1 MSLANMPTLEV
12 LFAPS
17 VVGSNTGTRL
27 VLDVTDPGL
36 DSGTLGDGA
45 FFYDISTTVRSVST
59 NRGRRRA
66 LERFGTGTA
75 TITLDNRDRA
85 FDPTNTASP
94 YYNAT
99 VGVTGVVPSIP
110 VVIRATW
117 NGVTYPIFRGWIDSW
132 TFSYSSAGTGDA
144 VATVSCSDAFKP
156 LANIIGG
163 LPSSASITSGG
174 TAIYD
179 VAISTSSGGGSFG
192 PSSTIDVAGTANTQN
207 VNVANSIGT
216 TPIIGNGTDLPGVR
230 IQTILDAVGWP
241 DNLRDIDEG
250 TTYLAPQDATKTPIE
265 MLQEAAAADSGVIYV
280 GDDGTVIFA
289 DRDAIISDD
298 RSITVQS
305 VYDTTD
311 AAGKKFTDTAI
322 VYDDSLIYNIVR
334 VNRKVTTSAG
344 GEALTGTTVVV
355 SNAESVSLYGARTL
369 DVEVPIV
376 SEFGSDAS
384 YGQSQAQS
392 LALFLASQYA
402 NPELR
407 PSEIRF
413 SPQGDPSVLYPD
425 LLSRKIRDRVT
436 VKFAVP
442 GGGSAV
448 QRDCFVESVGHSITP
463 GEWTTTFGLSS
474 ATFYTGFFILDNTNL
489 GVLDTNK
496 LAY

>member
-17 VVGSNTGTRL
+17 VVGANTGTRL
-27 VLDVTDPGL
+27 VLNVTDPGL
-36 DSGTLGDGA
+36 DTGTLGDGA
-45 FFYDISTTVRSVST
+45 FFYDISTSVRSVTT

-75 TITLDNRDRA
+75 TITLDNRDRS

-117 NGVTYPIFRGWIDSW
+117 DGVTYPIFRGFIDSW
-132 TFSYSSAGTGDA
+132 TFDYADAGIGDA
-144 VATVSCSDAFKP
+144 TATISCSDAFKP
-156 LANIIGG
+156 LSNIIGG
-163 LPSSASITSGG
+163 LPSSVSI
-174 TAIYD
+174 
-179 VAISTSSGGGSFG
+179 SS
-192 PSSTIDVAGTANTQN
+192 SSTTSFDIGISQPSDGEGFGISSIFVIGSGTTGDIN
-207 VNVANSIGT
+207 VSSSVTT
-216 TPIIGNGTDLPGVR
+216 TPIIGNNTDLPGVR
-230 IQTILDAVGWP
+230 IETILNAIGWP

-250 TTYLAPQDATKTPIE
+250 TTYLAVQDASKTPLD

-280 GDDGTVIFA
+280 DDDGTIIFA

-298 RSITVQS
+298 RSINVQS
-305 VYDTTD
+305 TYDTTD
-311 AAGKKFTDTAI
+311 AAGKKFVDTSI
-322 VYDDSLIYNIVR
+322 VYDDSLIYNIVKIDR
-334 VNRKVTTSAG
+334 IVTTAAG
-344 GEALTGTTVVV
+344 GEKLTGTTVIV
-355 SNAESVSLYGARTL
+355 SNAESISLYGARTL
-369 DVEVPIV
+369 AIEVPIV
-376 SEFGSDAS
+376 STVGSDTS
-384 YGQSQAQS
+384 YGQNQAGD

-407 PSEIRF
+407 PDQVRF
-413 SPQGDPSVLYPD
+413 APQGDPSTLYPD

-448 QRDCFVESVGHSITP
+448 QRDCFVESVGHTITP
-463 GEWTTTFGLSS
+463 GNWSTTFGLSS
-474 ATFYTGFFILDNTNL
+474 ATFYTGFFILDNTNF
-489 GVLDTNK
+489 GELDQNK

>member
-1 MSLANMPTLEV
+1 MTLANMPTLEV

-17 VVGSNTGTRL
+17 VVGANTGTRL
-27 VLDVTDPGL
+27 VLNVTDPGL
-36 DSGTLGDGA
+36 DTGTLGDGA
-45 FFYDISTTVRSVST
+45 FFYDISTSVRSVTT

-75 TITLDNRDRA
+75 TITLDNRDRS

-117 NGVTYPIFRGWIDSW
+117 NGVTYPIFRGFIDSW
-132 TFSYSSAGTGDA
+132 TFNYSDAGIGDA
-144 VATVSCSDAFKP
+144 TATISCSDAFKP
-156 LANIIGG
+156 LSSIIGG
-163 LPSSASITSGG
+163 LPSSASISSSG
-174 TAIYD
+174 TASFDI
-179 VAISTSSGGGSFG
+179 AISTPSDGGGFG
-192 PSSTIDVAGTANTQN
+192 TSSIDVTGSGDTGDIN
-207 VNVANSIGT
+207 VSGDVAT
-216 TPIIGNGTDLPGVR
+216 TPIIGNGTDLPGLR
-230 IQTILDAVGWP
+230 IKTILDAIGWP

-250 TTYLAPQDATKTPIE
+250 TTYLAPQDATKTPLD

-280 GDDGTVIFA
+280 DDDGTVIFA
-289 DRDAIISDD
+289 DRDAIISDE

-305 VYDTTD
+305 SYDTTIEF
-311 AAGKKFTDTAI
+311 GKKFVNTSI
-322 VYDDSLIYNIVR
+322 VYDDSLIYNIVKID
-334 VNRKVTTSAG
+334 RKVTSAAG

-355 SNAESVSLYGARTL
+355 SNAESISLYGARTL
-369 DVEVPIV
+369 AIEVPIV
-376 SEFGSDAS
+376 SNLGADTT
-384 YGQSQAQS
+384 YGQNRAKD

-407 PSEIRF
+407 PEEIRF
-413 SPQGDPSVLYPD
+413 APQGGPAVLYPD

-442 GGGSAV
+442 GGGDAV
-448 QRDCFVESVGHSITP
+448 DRDCFVESVGHAITP
-463 GEWTTTFGLSS
+463 GSWTTTFGLSS
-474 ATFYTGFFILDNTNL
+474 ASFYTGFFILDNTNF
-489 GVLDTNK
+489 GELDQNK

>member
-17 VVGSNTGTRL
+17 VVGANTGTRL

-36 DSGTLGDGA
+36 DTGTLGDGA
-45 FFYDISTTVRSVST
+45 FFYDISTSVRSINT

-75 TITLDNRDRA
+75 TITLDNRDRS

-117 NGVTYPIFRGWIDSW
+117 DGTTYSIFRGFIDSW
-132 TFSYSSAGTGDA
+132 AFNYSDAGNGDA
-144 VATVSCSDAFKP
+144 TATISCSDAFKP
-156 LANIIGG
+156 LSTIIGG
-163 LPSSASITSGG
+163 LPSSASISSSATTTFDIG
-174 TAIYD
+174 
-179 VAISTSSGGGSFG
+179 ISQPSDGGGFG
-192 PSSTIDVAGTANTQN
+192 PSSIDVTGTGTTGGIK
-207 VNVANSIGT
+207 VSGGVTT
-216 TPIIGNGTDLPGVR
+216 TPIIGTGTDLPGLR
-230 IQTILDAVGWP
+230 IETILNAISWP

-250 TTYLAPQDATKTPIE
+250 TTFLAPQDATKTPID

-280 GDDGTVIFA
+280 DDDGTLVFA

-298 RSITVQS
+298 RSINVQS

-311 AAGKKFTDTAI
+311 AEGKKFVDTSI
-322 VYDDSLIYNIVR
+322 VYDDSLIYNIVKIDR
-334 VNRKVTTSAG
+334 TVTNAVNGRT
-344 GEALTGTTVVV
+344 LTGTTVIV
-355 SNAESVSLYGARTL
+355 SNAESISLYGARTL
-369 DVEVPIV
+369 AIEVPIV
-376 SEFGSDAS
+376 STVGSDTS
-384 YGQSQAQS
+384 YGQNEAKD

-407 PSEIRF
+407 PEEIRF
-413 SPQGDPSVLYPD
+413 APQGDPSTLYPD

-448 QRDCFVESVGHSITP
+448 ERDCFVESVGHTITP
-463 GEWTTTFGLSS
+463 GNWNTTFGLSS
-474 ATFYTGFFILDNTNL
+474 ATFYTGFFILDNTNF
-489 GVLDTNK
+489 GVLDQNK

>member
-1 MSLANMPTLEV
+1 MSLANMPDIEV
-12 LFAPS
+12 LFAPA
-17 VVGSNTGTRL
+17 VVGANTGDRL
-27 VLDVTDPGL
+27 VLDVGPGL
-36 DSGTLGDGA
+36 NTGTLGDGA
-45 FFYDISTTVRSVST
+45 FFYDISTSVRSVST

-75 TITLDNRDRA
+75 TVVLDNRDRS

-117 NGVTYPIFRGWIDSW
+117 NGTTYPIFRGWIDSW
-132 TFSYSSAGTGDA
+132 TFDYSDAGTGDA
-144 VATVSCSDAFKP
+144 TATVTCSDAFKP
-156 LANIIGG
+156 LSNIIGG

-174 TAIYD
+174 TAIFD

-192 PSSTIDVAGTANTQN
+192 PSSSINVSGTGNTQN

-216 TPIIGNGTDLPGVR
+216 TPIIGGGTDLPGVR

-241 DNLRDIDEG
+241 DNLRDIDVG
-250 TTYLAPQDATKTPIE
+250 TTYLAPQDASKTPIE

-280 GDDGTVIFA
+280 GRDGTVIFA
-289 DRDAIISDD
+289 DRDAIISDEA
-298 RSITVQS
+298 SINVQS
-305 VYDTTD
+305 IYDTTD
-311 AAGKKFTDTAI
+311 ANGKKFADVSI
-322 VYDDSLIYNIVR
+322 VYDDSLIYNIIR
-334 VNRKVTTSAG
+334 IDRKVTTSAG

-369 DVEVPIV
+369 DIEVPIV
-376 SEFGSDAS
+376 SEYGGDTS
-384 YGQSQAQS
+384 YGQNRAKD

-407 PSEIRF
+407 PNEIKF
-413 SPQGDPSVLYPD
+413 APQGNPSVLYPD
-425 LLSRKIRDRVT
+425 LLSRNIRDRVT

-442 GGGSAV
+442 GGGAAV
-448 QRDCFVESVGHSITP
+448 QRDCFVESVAHSITP
-463 GEWTTTFGLSS
+463 GNWTTTFGLSS

>member
-17 VVGSNTGTRL
+17 VVGANTGDRL
-27 VLDVTDPGL
+27 ILTVGPGL
-36 DSGTLGDGA
+36 DTATLGDGS
-45 FFYDISTTVRSVST
+45 FFYDISSSVRSITT

-75 TITLDNRDRA
+75 TITLDNRDRS

-117 NGVTYPIFRGWIDSW
+117 DGTTYSIFRGFIDSW
-132 TFSYSSAGTGDA
+132 TFDYSDAGIGDA
-144 VATVSCSDAFKP
+144 TATISCSDAFKP
-156 LANIIGG
+156 LSTIIGG
-163 LPSSASITSGG
+163 LPSSASISSSATTSFDVAVSNPSDGGGFGVSSINVVGSETTGSVNVSGG
-174 TAIYD
+174 VT
-179 VAISTSSGGGSFG
+179 
-192 PSSTIDVAGTANTQN
+192 
-207 VNVANSIGT
+207 T
-216 TPIIGNGTDLPGVR
+216 TPIIGIGTDLPGLR
-230 IQTILDAVGWP
+230 IETILNAISWP

-250 TTYLAPQDATKTPIE
+250 TTYLAAQDATKTPLD

-280 GDDGTVIFA
+280 DDDGTVIFA
-289 DRDAIISDD
+289 DRNSIISDD
-298 RSITVQS
+298 RSINVQS
-305 VYDTTD
+305 IYDTTD
-311 AAGKKFTDTAI
+311 AEGKKFVGTSI
-322 VYDDSLIYNIVR
+322 VYDDSLIYNIVKID
-334 VNRKVTTSAG
+334 RKVTNAVT
-344 GEALTGTTVVV
+344 GEELTGTTVIV
-355 SNAESVSLYGARTL
+355 SNAESISLYGARTL
-369 DVEVPIV
+369 AIEVPIV
-376 SEFGSDAS
+376 SDVGGDAA
-384 YGQSQAQS
+384 YGQTQAQN

-407 PSEIRF
+407 PEEIRF
-413 SPQGDPSVLYPD
+413 APQGDPSTLYPD

-448 QRDCFVESVGHSITP
+448 ERDCFVESVGHSITP
-463 GEWTTTFGLSS
+463 GNWSTTFGLSS
-474 ATFYTGFFILDNTNL
+474 ATFYTGFFILDNATL
-489 GVLDTNK
+489 GVLDQNK

>member
-17 VVGSNTGTRL
+17 VVGANTGDRL
-27 VLDVTDPGL
+27 ILTVGPGL
-36 DSGTLGDGA
+36 DTATLGDGS
-45 FFYDISTTVRSVST
+45 FFYDISSSVRSITT

-75 TITLDNRDRA
+75 TITLDNRDRS

-99 VGVTGVVPSIP
+99 LGVTGVVPSIP

-117 NGVTYPIFRGWIDSW
+117 DGTTYSIFRGFIDSW
-132 TFSYSSAGTGDA
+132 TFDYSDAGIGDA
-144 VATVSCSDAFKP
+144 TATISCSDAFKP
-156 LANIIGG
+156 LSTIIGG
-163 LPSSASITSGG
+163 LPSSASISSSATTSFDVAVSNPSDGGGFGVSSINVVGSETTGSVNVSGG
-174 TAIYD
+174 VT
-179 VAISTSSGGGSFG
+179 
-192 PSSTIDVAGTANTQN
+192 
-207 VNVANSIGT
+207 T
-216 TPIIGNGTDLPGVR
+216 TPIIGTGTDLPGLR
-230 IQTILDAVGWP
+230 IETILDAIGWP

-250 TTYLAPQDATKTPIE
+250 TTFLAAQDATKTPLD

-280 GDDGTVIFA
+280 DDDGTVIFA
-289 DRDAIISDD
+289 DRNSIISDD

-305 VYDTTD
+305 IYDTTD
-311 AAGKKFTDTAI
+311 AEGKKFVGTSI
-322 VYDDSLIYNIVR
+322 VYDDSLIYNIVKID
-334 VNRKVTTSAG
+334 RKVTNAVT
-344 GEALTGTTVVV
+344 GEELTGTTVIV
-355 SNAESVSLYGARTL
+355 SNAESISLYGARTL
-369 DVEVPIV
+369 AIEVPIV
-376 SEFGSDAS
+376 SDVGGDAA
-384 YGQSQAQS
+384 YGQTQAQN

-407 PSEIRF
+407 PEEIRF
-413 SPQGDPSVLYPD
+413 APQGDPSTLYPD

-463 GEWTTTFGLSS
+463 GNWSTTFGLSS
-474 ATFYTGFFILDNTNL
+474 ATFYTGFFILDNATL
-489 GVLDTNK
+489 GVLDQNK

>member
-1 MSLANMPTLEV
+1 MSLANMPDIEV

-17 VVGSNTGTRL
+17 VVGGNTGTRL
-27 VLDVTDPGL
+27 VLTVGPGL
-36 DSGTLGDGA
+36 NTGTLGDGS
-45 FFYDISTTVRSVST
+45 FFYDISTSVRTINT

-75 TITLDNRDRA
+75 TITLDNRDRS

-117 NGVTYPIFRGWIDSW
+117 NGVTYPIFRGFIDSW
-132 TFSYSSAGTGDA
+132 TFDYSDAGIGDA
-144 VATVSCSDAFKP
+144 TATISCSDAFKP
-156 LANIIGG
+156 LSTIIGG
-163 LPSSASITSGG
+163 LPSSASISSSGTTSFDIGISNPSDGGGFGVSAIDVTGSGTTGGINVSGG
-174 TAIYD
+174 
-179 VAISTSSGGGSFG
+179 VS
-192 PSSTIDVAGTANTQN
+192 
-207 VNVANSIGT
+207 T
-216 TPIIGNGTDLPGVR
+216 TPIIGSGTDLPGLR
-230 IQTILDAVGWP
+230 IETVLDAIGWP

-250 TTYLAPQDATKTPIE
+250 TTYLAPQDASKTPLD

-280 GDDGTVIFA
+280 DDDGTIIFA
-289 DRDAIISDD
+289 DRDAIISDE

-305 VYDTTD
+305 TYDTTD
-311 AAGKKFTDTAI
+311 AAGKKFVDTSI
-322 VYDDSLIYNIVR
+322 VYDDSLIYNIVKID
-334 VNRKVTTSAG
+334 RKVTTAAG
-344 GEALTGTTVVV
+344 GEELTGTTVVV
-355 SNAESVSLYGARTL
+355 SNAESTSLYGARTL
-369 DVEVPIV
+369 AIEVPIV
-376 SEFGSDAS
+376 SEVGADAT
-384 YGQSQAQS
+384 YGQTQAQN

-407 PSEIRF
+407 PEEVRF
-413 SPQGDPSVLYPD
+413 APQGDPSTLYPD

-448 QRDCFVESVGHSITP
+448 QRDCFVESVGHAITP
-463 GEWTTTFGLSS
+463 GNWSTTFGLSS
-474 ATFYTGFFILDNTNL
+474 ATFYTGFFILDNATL
-489 GVLDTNK
+489 GVLDQNK

>member
-1 MSLANMPTLEV
+1 MSLANMPDIEV

-17 VVGSNTGTRL
+17 VVGGNTGTRL
-27 VLDVTDPGL
+27 VLTVGPGL
-36 DSGTLGDGA
+36 DTGTLGDGA
-45 FFYDISTTVRSVST
+45 FFYDISSSVRTINT

-75 TITLDNRDRA
+75 TITLDNRDRS

-117 NGVTYPIFRGWIDSW
+117 NGVTYPIFRGFIDSW
-132 TFSYSSAGTGDA
+132 TFDYSDAGIGDA
-144 VATVSCSDAFKP
+144 TATISCSDAFKP
-156 LANIIGG
+156 LSTIIGG
-163 LPSSASITSGG
+163 LPSSASISSSGTTSFDIGISNPSDGGGFGVSAIDVTGSGTTGGINVSGG
-174 TAIYD
+174 
-179 VAISTSSGGGSFG
+179 VS
-192 PSSTIDVAGTANTQN
+192 
-207 VNVANSIGT
+207 T
-216 TPIIGNGTDLPGVR
+216 TPIIGSGTDLPGVR
-230 IQTILDAVGWP
+230 IETVLDAIGWP

-250 TTYLAPQDATKTPIE
+250 TTYLAPQDATKTPLD

-280 GDDGTVIFA
+280 DDDGTIIFA
-289 DRDAIISDD
+289 DRDAIISDE

-305 VYDTTD
+305 TYDTTD
-311 AAGKKFTDTAI
+311 AAGKKFVDTSI
-322 VYDDSLIYNIVR
+322 VYDDSLIYNIVKID
-334 VNRKVTTSAG
+334 RKVTTAAG
-344 GEALTGTTVVV
+344 GEELTGTTVVV
-355 SNAESVSLYGARTL
+355 SNAESISLYGARTL
-369 DVEVPIV
+369 AIEVPIV
-376 SEFGSDAS
+376 SQVGADAT
-384 YGQSQAQS
+384 YGQTQAQN

-407 PSEIRF
+407 PEEVRF
-413 SPQGDPSVLYPD
+413 APQGDSSTLYPD

-448 QRDCFVESVGHSITP
+448 QRDCFVESVGHAITP
-463 GEWTTTFGLSS
+463 GNWSTTLGLSS
-474 ATFYTGFFILDNTNL
+474 ATFYTGFFILDNANL
-489 GVLDTNK
+489 GVLDQNK

>member
-1 MSLANMPTLEV
+1 MSLDNMPDIQV
-12 LFAPS
+12 LFAPA
-17 VVGSNTGTRL
+17 VVGANTGDRL
-27 VLDVTDPGL
+27 VLDVGPGL
-36 DSGTLGDGA
+36 DTGTLGDGA

-59 NRGRRRA
+59 QRGRRRA

-75 TITLDNRDRA
+75 TVVLDNRDRA

-117 NGVTYPIFRGWIDSW
+117 DGTTYAIFRGWIDSW
-132 TFSYSSAGTGDA
+132 SFNYTDAGVGDA
-144 VATVSCSDAFKP
+144 TATVTCSDAFKP
-156 LANIIGG
+156 LGKVIGG

-174 TAIYD
+174 TTTYD
-179 VAISTSSGGGSFG
+179 VAISTSSSGGGFG
-192 PSSTIDVAGTANTQN
+192 PASTVNVTGSGDTQN
-207 VNVANSIGT
+207 VNVSDSVST
-216 TPIIGNGTDLPGVR
+216 TPILGNGTDLPGVR
-230 IQTILDAVGWP
+230 IKTILDAIGWP

-250 TTYLAPQDATKTPIE
+250 TTYLAPQDATKTPID

-280 GDDGTVIFA
+280 DDDGTVIFA
-289 DRDAIISDD
+289 DRDAIISDE
-298 RSITVQS
+298 RSINVQS
-305 VYDTTD
+305 TYDTTD
-311 AAGKKFTDTAI
+311 VNGKHFADVSI
-322 VYDDSLIYNIVR
+322 VYDDSLIYNIIR
-334 VNRKVTTSAG
+334 VDRKVTTSAG

-369 DVEVPIV
+369 DIEVPIV
-376 SEFGSDAS
+376 SEYDGDAS
-384 YGQSQAQS
+384 YGQSRAGS

-407 PSEIRF
+407 PSEIKF
-413 SPQGDPSVLYPD
+413 APQGDPSVLYPD
-425 LLSRKIRDRVT
+425 LLSRKIRDRIT

-442 GGGSAV
+442 GGGSAIE
-448 QRDCFVESVGHSITP
+448 RDCFVESVGHTITP
-463 GEWTTTFGLSS
+463 GEWSTMFGLSS
-474 ATFYTGFFILDNTNL
+474 ATFYTGFFILDNTNF

>member
-1 MSLANMPTLEV
+1 MSLANMPDIEV

-17 VVGSNTGTRL
+17 VVGGNTGTRL
-27 VLDVTDPGL
+27 VLNVGPGL
-36 DSGTLGDGA
+36 NTGTLGDGA
-45 FFYDISTTVRSVST
+45 FFYDISTSVRTINT

-75 TITLDNRDRA
+75 TITLDNRDRS

-132 TFSYSSAGTGDA
+132 TFSYSDAGNGDA

-156 LANIIGG
+156 LSNIIGG
-163 LPSSASITSGG
+163 LPSSASISSSGTASFDIGISQPSDGLGVSSIDVTGSGTTGDINVSGG
-174 TAIYD
+174 
-179 VAISTSSGGGSFG
+179 VS
-192 PSSTIDVAGTANTQN
+192 
-207 VNVANSIGT
+207 T
-216 TPIIGNGTDLPGVR
+216 TPIIGAGTDLPGLR
-230 IQTILDAVGWP
+230 IETILDAIGWP

-250 TTYLAPQDATKTPIE
+250 TTYLAPQDATKTPLD
-265 MLQEAAAADSGVIYV
+265 MLQEAAAADSGAIYV
-280 GDDGTVIFA
+280 DDDGSIIFA
-289 DRDAIISDD
+289 DRDAIISDE

-305 VYDTTD
+305 TYDTTD
-311 AAGKKFTDTAI
+311 AAGKKFVDTSI
-322 VYDDSLIYNIVR
+322 VYDDSLIYNIVKID
-334 VNRKVTTSAG
+334 RKVTTAAG
-344 GEALTGTTVVV
+344 GEALTGTTVIV
-355 SNAESVSLYGARTL
+355 SNAESISLYGARTL
-369 DVEVPIV
+369 AIEVPIV
-376 SEFGSDAS
+376 SDLGTDTA
-384 YGQSQAQS
+384 YGQNRAKD

-407 PSEIRF
+407 PEQVRF
-413 SPQGDPSVLYPD
+413 APQGNPAVLYPD

-448 QRDCFVESVGHSITP
+448 QRDCFVESVGHTITP
-463 GEWTTTFGLSS
+463 GNWSTTLGLSS
-474 ATFYTGFFILDNTNL
+474 ATFYTGFFILDNTNF
-489 GVLDTNK
+489 GVLNTNK

>member
-1 MSLANMPTLEV
+1 MSLANMPDIEV

-17 VVGSNTGTRL
+17 VVGGNTGTRL
-27 VLDVTDPGL
+27 VLTVGPGL
-36 DSGTLGDGA
+36 DTATLGDGA
-45 FFYDISTTVRSVST
+45 FFYDISTSVRTINT

-75 TITLDNRDRA
+75 TITLDNRDRS

-117 NGVTYPIFRGWIDSW
+117 NGVTYPIFRGFIDSW
-132 TFSYSSAGTGDA
+132 TFNYSDAGIGDA
-144 VATVSCSDAFKP
+144 TATISCSDAFKP
-156 LANIIGG
+156 LSNIIGG
-163 LPSSASITSGG
+163 LPSSASISSSG
-174 TAIYD
+174 TASFDI
-179 VAISTSSGGGSFG
+179 AISTPSDGSGYSVSSIDVTGSGSTGDINVSGGVS
-192 PSSTIDVAGTANTQN
+192 
-207 VNVANSIGT
+207 T
-216 TPIIGNGTDLPGVR
+216 TPIIGNGTDLPGLR
-230 IQTILDAVGWP
+230 IETVLDAIGWP

-250 TTYLAPQDATKTPIE
+250 TTYLAPQDASKTPLD

-280 GDDGTVIFA
+280 DDDGTIIFA
-289 DRDAIISDD
+289 DRDAIISDE

-305 VYDTTD
+305 TYDTTD
-311 AAGKKFTDTAI
+311 AAGKKFVDSSI
-322 VYDDSLIYNIVR
+322 VYDDSLIYNIVKID
-334 VNRKVTTSAG
+334 RKVTTAAG
-344 GEALTGTTVVV
+344 GEELTGTTVVV
-355 SNAESVSLYGARTL
+355 SNAESISLYGARTL
-369 DVEVPIV
+369 AIEVPIV
-376 SEFGSDAS
+376 SDLGTDTA
-384 YGQSQAQS
+384 YGQNRAKD

-407 PSEIRF
+407 PEQIRF
-413 SPQGDPSVLYPD
+413 APQGDPAVLYPD

-448 QRDCFVESVGHSITP
+448 QRDCFVESVSHSITP
-463 GEWTTTFGLSS
+463 GNWDTTFGLSS
-474 ATFYTGFFILDNTNL
+474 ATFYTGFFILDNATL
-489 GVLDTNK
+489 GVLDQNK

>member
-1 MSLANMPTLEV
+1 MSLTNMPTIEV

-17 VVGSNTGTRL
+17 VVGGNTGSRL

-36 DSGTLGDGA
+36 DTGTLGDGA
-45 FFYDISTTVRSVST
+45 FFYDISSTVRSVST

-117 NGVTYPIFRGWIDSW
+117 NGVTYPLFRGWIDSW
-132 TFSYSSAGTGDA
+132 TFDYSDAGIGDA
-144 VATVSCSDAFKP
+144 TATVACSDAFKP
-156 LANIIGG
+156 LSNIIGG

-174 TAIYD
+174 TAIFD
-179 VAISTSSGGGSFG
+179 IGISQPSDGGGFG
-192 PSSTIDVAGTANTQN
+192 VSSIDVTGTGSTQN
-207 VNVANSIGT
+207 VNVADSVGT
-216 TPIIGNGTDLPGVR
+216 TPIIGAGTDLPGLR
-230 IQTILDAVGWP
+230 MQTILDAIGWP

-265 MLQEAAAADSGVIYV
+265 MLQEAAAADSGVVYV
-280 GDDGTVIFA
+280 DDDGTVIFA
-289 DRDAIISDD
+289 DRDAIISDE

-305 VYDTTD
+305 IYDTTD
-311 AAGKKFTDTAI
+311 ANGKKFVDTSI

-344 GEALTGTTVVV
+344 GEALAGTTVTV
-355 SNAESVSLYGARTL
+355 SNAESISLYGARTL
-369 DVEVPIV
+369 EVEVPIV
-376 SEFGSDAS
+376 SEFGTDAS

-413 SPQGDPSVLYPD
+413 APQGNPSVLYPD

-448 QRDCFVESVGHSITP
+448 QRDCFVESVSHSITP
-463 GEWTTTFGLSS
+463 GSWTTTFGLSS

>member
-1 MSLANMPTLEV
+1 MSLTNMPTIEV

-17 VVGSNTGTRL
+17 VVGGNTGTRL
-27 VLDVTDPGL
+27 VLDVGPGL
-36 DSGTLGDGA
+36 DTGTLGDGS
-45 FFYDISTTVRSVST
+45 FFYDISTAVRSVST
-59 NRGRRRA
+59 SRGRRRA

-75 TITLDNRDRA
+75 SIVLDNRDRA

-117 NGVTYPIFRGWIDSW
+117 DGVTYPIFRGWIDSW
-132 TFSYSSAGTGDA
+132 TFNYSDAGTGDA
-144 VATVSCSDAFKP
+144 SATVACSDAFKP
-156 LANIIGG
+156 LSNIIGG

-174 TAIYD
+174 AAIYD
-179 VAISTSSGGGSFG
+179 VAISRPSGSGTFS
-192 PSSTIDVAGTANTQN
+192 PASTIDVTGTGSTQN
-207 VNVANSIGT
+207 NNVVNSIGT
-216 TPIIGNGTDLPGVR
+216 TPIIGNGTDLPGLR
-230 IQTILDAVGWP
+230 IETILDAIGWP

-265 MLQEAAAADSGVIYV
+265 MLQEAAAADSGVVYV
-280 GDDGTVIFA
+280 DDDGTVIFA

-305 VYDTTD
+305 IYDTTD
-311 AAGKKFTDTAI
+311 ANGKKFASTSI

-344 GEALTGTTVVV
+344 GEALTGTTVTV

-369 DVEVPIV
+369 DIEVPIV
-376 SEFGSDAS
+376 SEYGSDTS
-384 YGQSQAQS
+384 YGQSQAAS

-413 SPQGDPSVLYPD
+413 APQGNPSVLYAD

-442 GGGSAV
+442 GGGSAIS
-448 QRDCFVESVGHSITP
+448 RDCFVESVSHSITP
-463 GEWTTTFGLSS
+463 GTWTTTFGLSS
-474 ATFYTGFFILDNTNL
+474 ATFYTGFFILDNNNL

>member
-1 MSLANMPTLEV
+1 MSLANMPDIEV

-17 VVGSNTGTRL
+17 VVGGNTGTRL
-27 VLDVTDPGL
+27 VLTVGPGL
-36 DSGTLGDGA
+36 NTGTLGDGS
-45 FFYDISTTVRSVST
+45 FFYDISTSVRTINT

-75 TITLDNRDRA
+75 TITLDNRDRS

-117 NGVTYPIFRGWIDSW
+117 NGVTYPIFRGFIDSW
-132 TFSYSSAGTGDA
+132 TFDYSDAGIGDA
-144 VATVSCSDAFKP
+144 TATISCSDAFKP
-156 LANIIGG
+156 LSTIIGG
-163 LPSSASITSGG
+163 LPSSASISSSGTTSFDIGISNPSDGGGFGVSAIDVTGSGTTGGINVSGG
-174 TAIYD
+174 
-179 VAISTSSGGGSFG
+179 VS
-192 PSSTIDVAGTANTQN
+192 
-207 VNVANSIGT
+207 T
-216 TPIIGNGTDLPGVR
+216 TPIIGSGTDLPGLR
-230 IQTILDAVGWP
+230 IETILDAIGWP

-250 TTYLAPQDATKTPIE
+250 TTYLAPQDASKTPLD

-280 GDDGTVIFA
+280 DDDGTIIFA
-289 DRDAIISDD
+289 DRDAIISDE

-305 VYDTTD
+305 TYDTTD
-311 AAGKKFTDTAI
+311 AAGKKFVDTSI
-322 VYDDSLIYNIVR
+322 VYDDSLIYNIVKID
-334 VNRKVTTSAG
+334 RKVTTAAG
-344 GEALTGTTVVV
+344 GEELTGTTVVV
-355 SNAESVSLYGARTL
+355 SNAESISLYGARTL
-369 DVEVPIV
+369 AIEVPIV
-376 SEFGSDAS
+376 SEVGADAT
-384 YGQSQAQS
+384 YGQTQAQN

-407 PSEIRF
+407 PEEVRF
-413 SPQGDPSVLYPD
+413 APQGDPSTLYPD

-448 QRDCFVESVGHSITP
+448 QRDCFVESVGHAITP
-463 GEWTTTFGLSS
+463 GNWSTTFGLSS
-474 ATFYTGFFILDNTNL
+474 ATFYTGFFILDNATL
-489 GVLDTNK
+489 GVLDQNK

>member
-1 MSLANMPTLEV
+1 MSLATLPDIEV

-17 VVGSNTGTRL
+17 VVGGNTGTRL

-36 DSGTLGDGA
+36 DTGTLGDGA
-45 FFYDISTTVRSVST
+45 FFYDISTSVRSVTT

-75 TITLDNRDRA
+75 TITLDNRDRS

-110 VVIRATW
+110 VVIRATYD
-117 NGVTYPIFRGWIDSW
+117 NVTYPIFRGFIDSW
-132 TFSYSSAGTGDA
+132 TFNYSDAGIGDA
-144 VATVSCSDAFKP
+144 TATISCSDAFKP
-156 LANIIGG
+156 LSNIIGG
-163 LPSSASITSGG
+163 LPSSASISSSATTSFDIGISQPSDGLGVSSIDVTGEGTTGDINVSGG
-174 TAIYD
+174 VT
-179 VAISTSSGGGSFG
+179 
-192 PSSTIDVAGTANTQN
+192 
-207 VNVANSIGT
+207 T
-216 TPIIGNGTDLPGVR
+216 TPIIGTGTDLPGLR
-230 IQTILDAVGWP
+230 IETILDAIGWP

-250 TTYLAPQDATKTPIE
+250 TTYLAPQDATKTPLD
-265 MLQEAAAADSGVIYV
+265 MLQEAAAADSGDIYID
-280 GDDGTVIFA
+280 DDGTVIFA

-298 RSITVQS
+298 RSINVQS
-305 VYDTTD
+305 TYDTTNP
-311 AAGKKFTDTAI
+311 AGKKFVDTSI
-322 VYDDSLIYNIVR
+322 VYDDSLIYNIVKID
-334 VNRKVTTSAG
+334 RKVTTAAG
-344 GEALTGTTVVV
+344 GETLTGTTVVV
-355 SNAESVSLYGARTL
+355 SNAESISLYGARTL
-369 DVEVPIV
+369 AIEVPIV
-376 SEFGSDAS
+376 STLGSDTS
-384 YGQSQAQS
+384 YGQNQAGD

-407 PSEIRF
+407 PEEIRF
-413 SPQGDPSVLYPD
+413 SPQGNPSMLYPD

-448 QRDCFVESVGHSITP
+448 ERDCFVESVGHTITP
-463 GEWTTTFGLSS
+463 GNWSTTFGLSS
-474 ATFYTGFFILDNTNL
+474 ATFYTGFFILDNTNF

>member
-1 MSLANMPTLEV
+1 MSLTNMPDIEV

-17 VVGSNTGTRL
+17 VVGANTGNRL
-27 VLDVTDPGL
+27 VLNVGPGL
-36 DSGTLGDGA
+36 DTGTLGDGS
-45 FFYDISTTVRSVST
+45 FFYDISTAVRTVST
-59 NRGRRRA
+59 SRGRRRA

-75 TITLDNRDRA
+75 SIVLDNRDRA

-132 TFSYSSAGTGDA
+132 NFDYSDAGIGDA
-144 VATVSCSDAFKP
+144 TATVSCSDAFKP
-156 LANIIGG
+156 LSNVIGG
-163 LPSSASITSGG
+163 LPSSSSITSGG
-174 TAIYD
+174 STTYD
-179 VAISTSSGGGSFG
+179 VAVSTSSSGGSFG
-192 PSSTIDVAGTANTQN
+192 PSSTVDVTGTASTQN
-207 VNVANSIGT
+207 NDVIGGAET
-216 TPIIGNGTDLPGVR
+216 TPIIGAGTDLPGVR
-230 IQTILDAVGWP
+230 IKAILDAIAWP

-250 TTYLAPQDATKTPIE
+250 TTYLAPQDATKSSLE
-265 MLQEAAAADSGVIYV
+265 MIQEAAAADSGVIYID
-280 GDDGTVIFA
+280 DDGSIIFA

-305 VYDTTD
+305 TYDTTD
-311 AAGKKFTDTAI
+311 ANGKKFASTAI
-322 VYDDSLIYNIVR
+322 TYDDSLIYNIIR
-334 VNRKVTTSAG
+334 VNRKVSSVAG
-344 GEALTGTTVVV
+344 GETLTGTTVTV

-369 DVEVPIV
+369 DIEVPIV
-376 SEFGSDAS
+376 STYGSDTT
-384 YGQSQAQS
+384 YGQSQAED

-413 SPQGDPSVLYPD
+413 SPQGNPSVLYPD

-442 GGGSAV
+442 GGGSAI
-448 QRDCFVESVGHSITP
+448 QRDCFVESISHSITP
-463 GEWTTTFGLSS
+463 GSWTTTFGLSS
-474 ATFYTGFFILDNTNL
+474 ATFYTGFFILNNTNL

>member
-17 VVGSNTGTRL
+17 VVGANTGSRL
-27 VLDVTDPGL
+27 ILSVGPGL
-36 DSGTLGDGA
+36 DTATLGDGA
-45 FFYDISTTVRSVST
+45 FFYDISTSVRSITT

-75 TITLDNRDRA
+75 TITLDNRDRS

-117 NGVTYPIFRGWIDSW
+117 NGVTYPIFRGFIDSW
-132 TFSYSSAGTGDA
+132 TFDYADAGIGDA
-144 VATVSCSDAFKP
+144 TATISCSDAFKP
-156 LANIIGG
+156 LSNIIGG
-163 LPSSASITSGG
+163 LPSSASISSSATTSFDVAVSNPSDGGGYGVSSIDVVGSETTGSINVSGG
-174 TAIYD
+174 
-179 VAISTSSGGGSFG
+179 VS
-192 PSSTIDVAGTANTQN
+192 
-207 VNVANSIGT
+207 T
-216 TPIIGNGTDLPGVR
+216 TPIIGTGTDLPGLR
-230 IQTILDAVGWP
+230 IETILDAIGWP

-250 TTYLAPQDATKTPIE
+250 TTYLAAQDATKTPLD
-265 MLQEAAAADSGVIYV
+265 MLQEAAAADAGVIYV
-280 GDDGTVIFA
+280 DDDGTVIFA

-305 VYDTTD
+305 TYDTTD
-311 AAGKKFTDTAI
+311 AAGKKFVGTSI
-322 VYDDSLIYNIVR
+322 VYDDSLIYNIVKID
-334 VNRKVTTSAG
+334 RKVTNAVT
-344 GEALTGTTVVV
+344 GEELTGTTVIV
-355 SNAESVSLYGARTL
+355 SNAESISLYGARTL
-369 DVEVPIV
+369 AIEVPIV
-376 SEFGSDAS
+376 SDVGGDAA
-384 YGQSQAQS
+384 YGQTQAQN

-407 PSEIRF
+407 PEEIRF
-413 SPQGDPSVLYPD
+413 APQGNPSTLYPD
-425 LLSRKIRDRVT
+425 LLSRKIRDRVA

-448 QRDCFVESVGHSITP
+448 QRDCFVESIGHTITP
-463 GEWTTTFGLSS
+463 GNWSTTLGLSS
-474 ATFYTGFFILDNTNL
+474 ATFYTGFFILDNATL
-489 GVLDTNK
+489 GVLDQNK